1 MTIAVIE
8 TDLHRI
14 QQLRAAGIPAVY
26 GDASHASILNVIH
39 IERARLVVVALP
51 DAGTTRAV
59 VREIRRVNP
68 TLPILARAPRIELED
83 ELRAAGATSTIAPER
98 AGALLMLEEGLRL
111 LDLPQADNGRL
122 ATPDTLAQISR
133 PLSA

>member
-1 MTIAVIE
+1 M
-8 TDLHRI
+8 
-14 QQLRAAGIPAVY
+14 
-26 GDASHASILNVIH
+26 
-39 IERARLVVVALP
+39 
-51 DAGTTRAV
+51 

-68 TLPILARAPRIELED
+68 TMPILARAPRIELED

-98 AGALLMLEEGLRL
+98 AGALLMLEEGLHL